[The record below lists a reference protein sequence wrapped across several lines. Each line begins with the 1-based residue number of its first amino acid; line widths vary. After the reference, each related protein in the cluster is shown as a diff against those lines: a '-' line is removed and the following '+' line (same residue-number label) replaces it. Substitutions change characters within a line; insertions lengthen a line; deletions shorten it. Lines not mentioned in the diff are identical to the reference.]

1 MSYSRRQLYAMG
13 EPLGDSATRREV
25 GGKVIYGG
33 GGSGG
38 GGGGVQKSEN
48 VTYTSPVPEWLKDEQ
63 KQVVA
68 QGLALAQQ
76 PYQPFT
82 GERISPFTPLQQR
95 AFGAAEQQQTAPQ
108 MGLATGLAGIS
119 GLSSFRDPGTAG
131 SFMNPFLE
139 QALAP
144 QLAGVARESAI
155 RGTQQQGEATM
166 RGAFGGSR
174 DAIMRA
180 EREKNLLS
188 EQSGILGRGYAQAF
202 DTAQQQFNAERAAQ
216 LQAAGQLGQ
225 LGQQQFGQEM
235 DIMGRQRE
243 FGDLQRQREQSILD
257 QQFADFQAQ
266 RDFPYQ
272 QVGFASDIIQG
283 RGGSTR
289 SMFSAPAP
297 NQFAQLA
304 GAGLSA
310 AALMR
315 AEGGSI
321 PKARHYA
328 VGGGITGLLPDE
340 QLQERMASPT
350 VATIAKMAAEKEMMD
365 RAQLR
370 ERMQAMQQGIPA
382 LPSQTVAEE
391 MLAQMGIGGLEV
403 SDDVMPDSAMAG
415 GGIVAFDRG
424 GMILLPAGTSFEELE
439 LTRLANPDQI
449 VQIADAPAAPTMPQP
464 GLPSA
469 LPTDTGA
476 AEYAA
481 PIQAAAPAAAPRR
494 APAGI
499 ASLSPAARMAEVQ
512 RLAGS
517 SDGLRQRV
525 QEMGDAEVAAREEY
539 LRNLEADQAEGAQ
552 FWTDMRKKVES
563 KVEGLSKQEYDAK
576 TNQLL
581 TIGAALLATDSPN
594 FGTALGQALGTG
606 VKLKRDDEE
615 RLRTAK
621 EALDARMDEL
631 AALERGEKRG
641 DKKEVRAA
649 RMGVNTAKTDLAKA
663 LYQTDKEAF
672 DRKFSLAKDS
682 VDAFAKEQSA
692 ERIAGTYAG
701 GRAGAGAGGDSKLI
715 TAAEAAFQKDPEA
728 AAIRK
733 RLESP
738 LGTVD
743 RAKMNADLAR
753 LREIQREKYRQYGV
767 TMETGAAPT
776 SGASSDPLGLRS

>member
-1 MSYSRRQLYAMG
+1 MLIPNKHNGYTRDGVRRVFF
-13 EPLGDSATRREV
+13 D
-25 GGKVIYGG
+25 
-33 GGSGG
+33 GG
-38 GGGGVQKSEN
+38 GGGGGGTTTSTGT
-48 VTYTSPVPEWLKDEQ
+48 TYTSPVPEWLKDEQ
-63 KQVVA
+63 KEVVA
-68 QGLALAQQ
+68 RGLALAQQ
-76 PYQPFT
+76 PYQAYG
-82 GERISPFTPLQQR
+82 GERVSQFTPLQRQ
-95 AFGAAEQQQTAPQ
+95 AFGAAERQQIAPQ
-108 MGLATGLAGIS
+108 LGLASGLATLGGVQ
-119 GLSSFRDPGTAG
+119 SFRDPGMAG
-131 SFMNPFLE
+131 SFMNPFIE

-144 QLAGVARESAI
+144 QLQGLARQAQIE
-155 RGTQQQGEATM
+155 GTRQQGEATM

-188 EQSGILGRGYAQAF
+188 QQADVLNRGYAQAF
-202 DTAQQQFNAERAAQ
+202 DTAQAQFNAEQARRLGAAQ
-216 LQAAGQLGQ
+216 ALGG

-235 DIMGRQRE
+235 DITGRQQQ
-243 FGDLQRQREQSILD
+243 FGSQQQQQIQRILD

-289 SMFSAPAP
+289 SIYSQPGP
-297 NQFAQLA
+297 NPMAQLA

-321 PKARHYA
+321 PNARHYA

-370 ERMQAMQQGIPA
+370 ERMQAMPRGIPA

-476 AEYAA
+476 AESAA
-481 PIQAAAPAAAPRR
+481 PAQAAAPAAAPRR

-499 ASLSPAARMAEVQ
+499 ASLSPAARMAEVEK
-512 RLAGS
+512 LAGS

-692 ERIAGTYAG
+692 ERIAGTYAS
-701 GRAGAGAGGDSKLI
+701 GRAGAGAGAGGLTANQMAQLRDKAADNVTQFLKLP
-715 TAAEAAFQKDPEA
+715 ANFSLQ
-728 AAIRK
+728 
-733 RLESP
+733 
-738 LGTVD
+738 
-743 RAKMNADLAR
+743 AKIAKNPALRDELIEKEIAR
-753 LREIQREKYRQYGV
+753 LLPTQ
-767 TMETGAAPT
+767 TGTLQGTPVAAAPT
-776 SGASSDPLGLRS
+776 RIRFDAQGNIIQ